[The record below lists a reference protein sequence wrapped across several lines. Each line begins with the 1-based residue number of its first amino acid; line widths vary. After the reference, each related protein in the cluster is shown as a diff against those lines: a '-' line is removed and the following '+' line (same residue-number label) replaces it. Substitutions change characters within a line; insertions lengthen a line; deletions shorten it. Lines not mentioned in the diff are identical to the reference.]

1 MGKIEKA
8 LETFNLSYN
17 FTDDELKKAYNE
29 KSKVIEVDFINKQKN
44 TQSEF
49 DYQILVYLKI
59 SILIK
64 KDYLIYL

>member
-44 TQSEF
+44 IQSEF
-49 DYQILVYLKI
+49 D
-59 SILIK
+59 
-64 KDYLIYL
+64 